1 MTGHNDKV
9 KNCAGFDRLLQRR
22 SQPEFDIDNR
32 VMRAL
37 EEGH

>member
-22 SQPEFDIDNR
+22 SQPGFDIDNR